1 MFCNVKRVIA
11 LAKLACLLAPNL
23 PIQVQRAKLIESV
36 SFLIPHPV
44 DGATVFAASDDLL
57 HAGVEIGMSVYQA
70 RQIAPTA
77 RIVEPDEATYHA
89 RHGALH
95 ESLKAYSLAIETV
108 ALGEFLLDVRG
119 LERVHGSDQSLA
131 MALLESARAASGL
144 SIQVGI
150 AAGKFTAHQAARSA
164 SENGVCVVPTGE
176 ESRFLSPLPITV
188 LPNLPN
194 EMRRRLGLLDIHTL
208 GNLTALRKS
217 AVLRQFG
224 AEASGLYE
232 LARGHDPR
240 PLQLDAP
247 PLRLMRSMTPID
259 PIADRRVILN
269 MVTHLAR
276 RLSRALATR
285 GYHAEAIKLTL
296 EVTSRTRGPGDIR
309 LEYGQA
315 VKPPTA
321 DEARLTRLAMQLLG
335 RLGAA
340 APVARISLSAY
351 PLRSWHLGMHQLA
364 LVKAGTPER
373 LTRLEDALQLILH
386 RFGQAAIQIAA
397 LLGPPLPIKTQVSLN
412 TNGLPARL
420 KFGGQVREVVGV
432 DDHWREEKSWW
443 DKPIRRD
450 YFRVVLAD
458 GSLRNIFQDLI
469 DGGWYIDRAWPIL

>member
-1 MFCNVKRVIA
+1 MITPV
-11 LAKLACLLAPNL
+11 KLACLLAPNL
-23 PIQVQRAKLIESV
+23 PIQVERAKQIDSV

-70 RQIAPTA
+70 RQIAPMA

-95 ESLKAYSLAIETV
+95 ESLKTYSLAIETV
-108 ALGEFLLDVRG
+108 ALGEFLLDIRG
-119 LERVHGSDQSLA
+119 LERVHGSDESLA
-131 MALLESARAASGL
+131 AALLESARAASGL
-144 SIQVGI
+144 SVQVGI
-150 AAGKFTAHQAARSA
+150 SAGKFTAQQAARSA

-194 EMRRRLGLLDIHTL
+194 EMRRRLTLLDIHTL
-208 GNLTALRKS
+208 GDLTALRKP

-240 PLQLDAP
+240 PLQPDAP
-247 PLRLMRSMTPID
+247 PLRFTRSMTPIE
-259 PIADRRVILN
+259 PIVDRRIILN

-276 RLSRALATR
+276 RLSRALTTR

-309 LEYGQA
+309 LEVGQA

-351 PLRSWHLGMHQLA
+351 PLRSWHLGTHQLA
-364 LVKAGTPER
+364 LVKAGVPER
-373 LTRLEDALQLILH
+373 LTRLEDVLHLILH

-420 KFGGQVREVVGV
+420 KFGDQVREIVGI
-432 DDHWREEKSWW
+432 DEHWREEKSWW
-443 DKPIRRD
+443 DLRPIRRD
-450 YFRVVLAD
+450 YFRVALAD